1 MYELAAGRGGDALH
15 LGAHRLGQGGDGGH
29 QPAALLEDRLEEVPV
44 ARVRAQLL
52 QVVAGAE
59 AAPGALDDDHADRL
73 VGRDAIERLLQRA
86 HESAGE
92 GVVLTGPV
100 RSEEHTSE
108 LQSLMRISYA
118 VFRLNTNKSTPLD

>member
-1 MYELAAGRGGDALH
+1 MRISDWSS
-15 LGAHRLGQGGDGGH
+15 DVCSSD
-29 QPAALLEDRLEEVPV
+29 LLEDRLEEVPV

-86 HESAGE
+86 HESAGA

-100 RSEEHTSE
+100 GGLESD
-108 LQSLMRISYA
+108 A
-118 VFRLNTNKSTPLD
+118 VAGAVQQQRGGG